1 MSINLFQR
9 EQMIAYG
16 ILFGLT
22 ATGYFTDKIPI
33 QVNITLHSMLII
45 AIGSFK
51 SLEELIRQ
59 FKRVHI
65 EKKGKSEMIETMGWS
80 DTL

>member
-1 MSINLFQR
+1 
-9 EQMIAYG
+9 
-16 ILFGLT
+16 
-22 ATGYFTDKIPI
+22 
-33 QVNITLHSMLII
+33 VNITLHSMLII